1 MSSSEANYG
10 GRMPNDTAYIK
21 RFIYGSKVVLWKT
34 SHYKKTSN
42 PDSYDGVLAPAQLE
56 YSNVHIPGNLYVDG
70 SILNPSDER
79 LKSDI
84 DAISAEQS
92 AKVLQLNPVSYVY
105 RSDNSKQVHY
115 GLLAQDVQE
124 VYPHLVQEMPLRE
137 GEGELLPYHCINY
150 VELVPLLLKQMQVMQ
165 QEIDEL
171 KETMSLNP

>member
-42 PDSYDGVLAPAQLE
+42 PDSYDGVLVPAQLD
-56 YSNVHIPGNLYVDG
+56 YSNVHVPGNLYVDG

-79 LKSDI
+79 LKGHI
-84 DAISAEQS
+84 ETISAEQS

-105 RSDNSKQVHY
+105 REDTSKQMHY
-115 GLLAQDVQE
+115 GLLANEVKD
-124 VYPHLVQEMPLRE
+124 VYPQLVQEMPLRE
-137 GEGELLPYHCINY
+137 EEELLPYYCVNY

-165 QEIDEL
+165 QEIDKL
-171 KETMSLNP
+171 KEQMP